1 MENKNYRSRYL
12 KVEVFNSTNDI
23 SRIESTVNHTVD
35 SLKDAHAK
43 IVSITTNIY
52 GISPMNLLYNIIYE
66 ADHAISDAELA
77 GKGK

>member
-12 KVEVFNSTNDI
+12 KVVVFNSTNDI
-23 SRIESTVNHTVD
+23 GRIESTVNHMVD

>member
-12 KVEVFNSTNDI
+12 KVVVFNST
-23 SRIESTVNHTVD
+23 STVNHTVD